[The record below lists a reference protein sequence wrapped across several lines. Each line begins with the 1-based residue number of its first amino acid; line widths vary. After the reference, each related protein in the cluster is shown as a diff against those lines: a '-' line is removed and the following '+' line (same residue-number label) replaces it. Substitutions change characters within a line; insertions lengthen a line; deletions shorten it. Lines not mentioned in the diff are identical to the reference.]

1 MAEHKRVSK
10 RAVIA
15 GTVAIGFVAF
25 IMLRSLGLPSWVMD
39 CVGFWLIAALVM
51 VAFLASGRDA
61 LGILSKL
68 ADIFGFF
75 SKSSDKAVPPHV
87 APVIQDCCL
96 RLGIAQVPSVR
107 TMSTPAL
114 NGMALSRSML
124 ALSDG
129 LIASLPVE
137 QLRVVIAHLLCRGVD
152 SIGGVGDAG
161 VEQPTIGGDLEQAL
175 SFESHLKMAMTAD
188 LRVLKL
194 FMEDAAL
201 RKAYERVLKGDH
213 RTDSPE
219 LLSLAWFAWPG
230 EGGQGEYDARLSAL
244 RAAAGAEGANW

>member
-1 MAEHKRVSK
+1 MAEHKRVDR

-15 GTVAIGFVAF
+15 GTAAIGFVAF
-25 IMLRSLGLPSWVMD
+25 IMLRSLGLSGWVMD

-51 VAFLASGRDA
+51 VAFLASGKDA

-87 APVIQDCCL
+87 APVVQDCCL
-96 RLGIAQVPSVR
+96 RLGITPVPAVR
-107 TMSTPAL
+107 TMATPAL

-124 ALSDG
+124 VLSDG

-152 SIGGVGDAG
+152 PIGGVGDAG
-161 VEQPTIGGDLEQAL
+161 VEQPSFDGDMEEAL
-175 SFESHLKMAMTAD
+175 SFESHLELAMVAD

-213 RTDSPE
+213 RTDSPA

-230 EGGQGEYDARLSAL
+230 EGGEVEYDARLSAL
-244 RAAAGAEGANW
+244 RVAAGAQGANW